1 MIPIRRRAALALGAV
16 ALLARPAR
24 AGTKGLWQELTAS
37 ADGTIPDTRCQRV
50 FPAQHPGWGTIGP
63 NGVFIAWNGGAF
75 DTKRNRFTI
84 MGGGHGDYG
93 GNEVYGFD
101 MAARTWARL
110 TEPSPLAP
118 HPTSPGNW
126 VVQGNEAPLTRH
138 TFGSIAYIPQ
148 IDRLAVCSGVSFGS
162 GNIGPDPRLWL
173 WNPDDGTW
181 TAGPPAPA
189 TSGNG
194 VGMVVTDDEVL
205 HWGQFNAFARY
216 TIALPH
222 GSRRATVSTCCGTPK
237 ASAPMAAGRSTSST
251 TRVGPSRS
259 PGSRFQGPRMGHGTS
274 PGSRRPASRSR
285 VGAEPGGSPT
295 GPSTRRSIS
304 CRRPRFSH
312 SIPPPTS
319 SPRPLRPHGRY
330 RRRSSASG
338 STCRARMRSCWF
350 SPDMT
355 TSGCSIRRVRYQYIL
370 PPFGTVRSNP
380 ARTTLPPASGQ
391 PRIRISE
398 RNGPI
403 WRGAKLSTA
412 RT

>member
-216 TIALPH
+216 TIALAAWQPAGNSLDLLRYTESVGAH
-222 GSRRATVSTCCGTPK
+222 GGGAVYVLYNESWAVSIARITVPRAKDGSWNIARVPTTGEPIPRWGGAGGITYRPIDKAFYFLSEAAVFTFDPATNIVAK
-237 ASAPMAAGRSTSST
+237 ASSTPWPISPQIFSKWQYVPSEDAFMLVQSGHDNVWLFHPAG
-251 TRVGPSRS
+251 
-259 PGSRFQGPRMGHGTS
+259 
-274 PGSRRPASRSR
+274 
-285 VGAEPGGSPT
+285 
-295 GPSTRRSIS
+295 
-304 CRRPRFSH
+304 
-312 SIPPPTS
+312 
-319 SPRPLRPHGRY
+319 
-330 RRRSSASG
+330 
-338 STCRARMRSCWF
+338 
-350 SPDMT
+350 
-355 TSGCSIRRVRYQYIL
+355 
-370 PPFGTVRSNP
+370 
-380 ARTTLPPASGQ
+380 
-391 PRIRISE
+391 
-398 RNGPI
+398 
-403 WRGAKLSTA
+403 
-412 RT
+412 